1 MHGAGYA
8 NLIFMQPGGVV
19 AELCPLG
26 YCTDS
31 YQRLSPRIGLT
42 YMRWTNAIAAN
53 AHEHYD
59 TVVDPPQFVALMKRA
74 ARAWNANYG

>member
-1 MHGAGYA
+1 
-8 NLIFMQPGGVV
+8 MQPGGVV

-42 YMRWTNAIAAN
+42 YMRWTNTISQN
-53 AHEHYD
+53 AKGNYD
-59 TVVDPPQFVALMKRA
+59 TVVDPAQFVQLMRRA
-74 ARAWNANYG
+74 AKAWAATNGE